1 MAIAISTIF
10 ATSAWLVRLSSLKS
24 MSLFFRLYL
33 CCSLISV
40 HIFNPIYISF
50 LLGAWIFRI
59 IGKVFKFLL
68 LILCKNT
75 IMRISY
81 ENSWKVLNSILII
94 QNFTLLQKY
103 FYIWNLLNLN
113 SVQVHSQ
120 YKEGK
125 TNGIETGVSIY
136 KAPHPCNQQNK
147 LQQDNHLMFSL
158 NFDNGMHVVINL
170 FTMIVFLFLKPLFIS
185 HLIYIQS

>member
-1 MAIAISTIF
+1 MKSTEFDF
-10 ATSAWLVRLSSLKS
+10 AYS
-24 MSLFFRLYL
+24 
-33 CCSLISV
+33 
-40 HIFNPIYISF
+40 
-50 LLGAWIFRI
+50 
-59 IGKVFKFLL
+59 KF
-68 LILCKNT
+68 
-75 IMRISY
+75 Y
-81 ENSWKVLNSILII
+81 
-94 QNFTLLQKY
+94 FAAKY
-103 FYIWNLLNLN
+103 FYIWNLFNLN